1 MSMFSA
7 QPLDDGYGD
16 GGSSPFAAPQQYA
29 PPPMPPQ
36 QTPMGSLAG
45 LAGKV
50 APFFMPEVPTSAA
63 ALNAM
68 GINNPM
74 LLAAIMQNSPGA
86 QQGQVPTGWG
96 GAARQEA
103 ARAGLGLGD
112 EWDEALLTN
121 VHPYSDPGAY

>member
-1 MSMFSA
+1 MFSA

-63 ALNAM
+63 AL
-68 GINNPM
+68 
-74 LLAAIMQNSPGA
+74 
-86 QQGQVPTGWG
+86 
-96 GAARQEA
+96 
-103 ARAGLGLGD
+103 
-112 EWDEALLTN
+112 
-121 VHPYSDPGAY
+121 